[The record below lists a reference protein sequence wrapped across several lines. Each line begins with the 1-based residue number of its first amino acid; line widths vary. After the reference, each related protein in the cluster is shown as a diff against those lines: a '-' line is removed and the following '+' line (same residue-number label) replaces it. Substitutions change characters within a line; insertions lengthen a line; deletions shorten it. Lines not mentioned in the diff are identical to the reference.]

1 MKIMKK
7 IAAVTIAAAALF
19 AFAGCAG
26 ESEDENGMLSVSGKK
41 CSIDYTNE
49 KPENYSRAFETLK
62 TKHFDAVCKIE
73 STVNLAKGDAKD
85 DTNDRADG
93 VMGYI
98 FDVLQNDDGSYNF
111 TSAGD
116 SYNAY
121 KQAIQAYVT
130 AYKNVGGGKYLS
142 AGNEFCDINGVEIN
156 KPGCL
161 ASSEEFFPEAPSGIK
176 DLASKAIAKGEKATI
191 WIDLVCQD
199 GNSTGR
205 KGTEGDY
212 VVTFYSQDPQR
223 KTSAAG
229 KDTTYKAENLD
240 TIKLA
245 SVTIPVTSTNYTSI
259 KDKAAQTYLGFYAN
273 VYGGKTLTG
282 TWELLD
288 LEGAA
293 EPVELE

>member
-49 KPENYSRAFETLK
+49 KPENYSRAFKTLK

-73 STVNLAKGDAKD
+73 STVNLAKEDAKN
-85 DTNDRADG
+85 TKNDKADG

-98 FDVLQNDDGSYNF
+98 FDVLQNEDGSYNF
-111 TSAGD
+111 TIAGVR
-116 SYNAY
+116 YNACA
-121 KQAIQAYVT
+121 QEVQAYVT
-130 AYKNVGGGKYLS
+130 AYKKVGGGEYLS
-142 AGNEFCDINGVEIN
+142 AGNEFCDINGVEIGQ
-156 KPGCL
+156 PGCL
-161 ASSEEFFPEAPSGIK
+161 ASSEELLLKTAPGIK
-176 DLASKAIAKGEKATI
+176 TLAEMKIAKGGKATI
-191 WIDLVCQD
+191 WVDLVCQD

-205 KGTEGDY
+205 TGNEGDY
-212 VVTFYSQDPQR
+212 VVTFYSKDPQR
-223 KTSAAG
+223 TTSASG
-229 KDTTYKAENLD
+229 KNTTYGEQKLD
-240 TIKLA
+240 DIELD
-245 SVTIPVTSTNYTSI
+245 SITIPAASTNYAKI
-259 KDKAAQTYLGFYAN
+259 QEKAAQTYLGFYAN

>member
-73 STVNLAKGDAKD
+73 STVNLAKEDAKN
-85 DTNDRADG
+85 DTNNRADG

-98 FDVLQNDDGSYNF
+98 FDVLQNDDGTYNF
-111 TSAGD
+111 TIAGVR
-116 SYNAY
+116 YNAY
-121 KQAIQAYVT
+121 KQAVQAYIT

-142 AGNEFCDINGVEIN
+142 AGNDFCDKNGVEIGQE
-156 KPGCL
+156 GCL
-161 ASSEEFFPEAPSGIK
+161 ASSKEFLSEKNSGII
-176 DLASKAIAKGEKATI
+176 DLPSKPIAKGEKATI

-199 GNSTGR
+199 GKSTGR
-205 KGTEGDY
+205 TGTEGDY
-212 VVTFYSQDPQR
+212 VVTFYYQDPQR
-223 KTSAAG
+223 TTSAAG

>member
-49 KPENYSRAFETLK
+49 KPADFSRAFKTLK

-73 STVNLAKGDAKD
+73 STVNLAKEETNKD
-85 DTNDRADG
+85 NKADG

-98 FDVLQNDDGSYNF
+98 FDVLQNDDDSYNF
-111 TSAGD
+111 TIAGVR
-116 SYNAY
+116 YNAY
-121 KQAIQAYVT
+121 TQKVQAYVT
-130 AYKNVGGGKYLS
+130 AYKNVGGGEYLS
-142 AGNEFCDINGVEIN
+142 AGNDFCDKNGVEIGQE
-156 KPGCL
+156 GCL
-161 ASSEEFFPEAPSGIK
+161 ASSKEFLSEENSGII
-176 DLASKAIAKGEKATI
+176 DLPSKPIAKGEKATI
-191 WIDLVCQD
+191 WIDLVCKD
-199 GNSTGR
+199 GESTGR
-205 KGTEGDY
+205 TGTEGDY
-212 VVTFYSQDPQR
+212 VVTFYRQDPQR
-223 KTSAAG
+223 TTSAAG
-229 KDTTYKAENLD
+229 KDTTYKAENLED
-240 TIKLA
+240 IKLH
-245 SVTIPVTSTNYTSI
+245 SVIIPVANTNYASI